1 MPLST
6 PEMASSQIPP
16 TESRRESGLVRAF
29 QKPSPKPPA
38 MVFTL
43 VDPTRSA
50 AATRNAPPL
59 AACRWCSARPNSP
72 RSVVKVP
79 GSRRSSSGV
88 ASGPGAT
95 CAAAS
100 ASS

>member
-6 PEMASSQIPP
+6 PAMASSQMPP
-16 TESRRESGLVRAF
+16 TESRRASMLACAF
-29 QKPSPKPPA
+29 QKPPGNPPA
-38 MVFTL
+38 TVLTL
-43 VDPTRSA
+43 VEPARSA

-59 AACRWCSARPNSP
+59 AVCRWCRAWPSSP

-79 GSRRSSSGV
+79 GSSLSSSGV
-88 ASGPGAT
+88 ASGAGAT
-95 CAAAS
+95 AAVAS